1 MQSLLEQNSKDKAA
15 YEQGFSSEYLNYAKN
30 LTVEYKKMKEFDRYT
45 HNNDKVIKHKK
56 KLLGEKAPLE

>member
-1 MQSLLEQNSKDKAA
+1 MHSLLEQNNDDKDA
-15 YEQGFSSEYLNYAKN
+15 YDQGFSSEYLNYAKN